1 MSKTFNY
8 NTTKIKNPS
17 TGEWENMNSVTL
29 KGKSAYEYAV
39 EGGYEGT
46 EEEFTEK
53 LAKEYVGQ
61 DDFQTLQSSVGAL
74 NSKLIPKKIIDNIIP
89 SDGQTIGFSSDAK
102 MLMIEV
108 GNPSVNASILVPN
121 IITTKPYIVTA
132 VWDAGSNT
140 YTRLTFKIVD
150 GGLKVDTIYGS
161 GNWATVAKYVSVY
174 EVG

>member
-1 MSKTFNY
+1 M
-8 NTTKIKNPS
+8 
-17 TGEWENMNSVTL
+17 
-29 KGKSAYEYAV
+29 
-39 EGGYEGT
+39 
-46 EEEFTEK
+46 
-53 LAKEYVGQ
+53 
-61 DDFQTLQSSVGAL
+61 
-74 NSKLIPKKIIDNIIP
+74 IPKKIIDNIIP

-132 VWDAGSNT
+132 VWDCGSNT
-140 YTRLTFKIVD
+140 YTRLIFKVVD

-161 GNWATVAKYVSVY
+161 GSWASVTKYVSVY